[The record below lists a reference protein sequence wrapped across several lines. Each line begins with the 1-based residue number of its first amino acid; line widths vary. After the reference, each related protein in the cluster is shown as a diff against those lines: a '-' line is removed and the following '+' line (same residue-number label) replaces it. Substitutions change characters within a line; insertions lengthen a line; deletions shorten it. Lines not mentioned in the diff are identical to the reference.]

1 MTEPLIDLDFG
12 PYQVDPESVRLL
24 PQLYCLN
31 HDVLILGKVD
41 PAATVPV
48 VVGLSNPNDLDTL
61 DAVSRVLRGRRVIP
75 VKVASEKIQK
85 ALAVAYGLANVTDA
99 YDQRRDPPQE
109 LAGEVILGAHDERVE
124 DTLSRKP
131 AIESAQLESED
142 DAPIK
147 HIVNEVLIESLR
159 RGATDIHLENFAYET
174 ITRIKIDGMLHRI
187 KSPINRSNVEQ
198 VVNRLKVMSKL
209 DISEKRAPQDGRI
222 TLPVNQGGKIY
233 EVPFRI
239 SIIPG
244 PTGEDVVLRILDK
257 SMAPVDLELLGFT
270 SQDLSVFKQL
280 IANPQGLILNSGP
293 TGSGKT
299 TTLYASLKHI
309 NNPYIKILS
318 AEDPIEYSIDGVC
331 QKQVGAKLDF
341 ATLARAFLRHDPD
354 VLLIGEIRDGDTAD
368 AAAKAALTGHLVLS
382 TVHTNDAVSAI
393 PRLLGLGLDYDIISS
408 ILLGVLSQR
417 LVRRVCRHC
426 QDVYLPEASVR
437 EKFGK
442 LTDGLDFIHGAGCA
456 HCNQTGYRGRIGLF
470 ELFII
475 DDEIQRLIQQET
487 PIPDIQEVAIRKGMK
502 PLMVDG
508 LLKVKHQL
516 TTLEEILRVVP
527 YRQIVSHCRR
537 TLPVREDAN

>member
-1 MTEPLIDLDFG
+1 MTDSLIDLDFG

-24 PQLYCLN
+24 PQMYCLN

-41 PAATVPV
+41 QAASAPV

-75 VKVASEKIQK
+75 VKVSSEKIQK
-85 ALAVAYGLANVTDA
+85 ALAIAYGLANVSDA
-99 YDQRRDPPQE
+99 YEQRRDPPQE
-109 LAGEVILGAHDERVE
+109 LAGEVILGADDQQEAPGSARQQ
-124 DTLSRKP
+124 

-147 HIVNEVLIESLR
+147 RIVNELLIESLR
-159 RGATDIHLENFAYET
+159 RGATDIHIENFAYET
-174 ITRIKIDGMLHRI
+174 ITRVKIDGMLHRTR
-187 KSPINRSNVEQ
+187 SPINRSNVEQ
-198 VVNRLKVMSKL
+198 VVNRLKVMSRL

-222 TLPVNQGGKIY
+222 TMPVNQGGKMY
-233 EVPFRI
+233 EVPFRV

-244 PTGEDVVLRILDK
+244 PTGEDVVMRILDK

-270 SQDLSVFKQL
+270 SQDLSIFKQL
-280 IANPQGLILNSGP
+280 ISNPQGLILNSGP

-318 AEDPIEYSIDGVC
+318 AEDPIEYNIDGVC
-331 QKQVGAKLDF
+331 QKQIGAKLSF
-341 ATLARAFLRHDPD
+341 ADLTRAFLRHDPD
-354 VLLIGEIRDGDTAD
+354 VLLIGEIRDADTAD
-368 AAAKAALTGHLVLS
+368 AASKAALTGHLVLS

-393 PRLLGLGLDYDIISS
+393 PRLIGLGLDYDIISS

-426 QDVYLPEASVR
+426 QDAYLPETSVR

-442 LTDGLDFIHGAGCA
+442 LADGLEFVRGVGCN

-470 ELFII
+470 ELFIV

-487 PIPDIQEVAIRKGMK
+487 PVPDLQETAIHKGMK

-508 LLKVKHQL
+508 LLKVRHQL

-537 TLPVREDAN
+537 TLPLRQDES